1 MQELEM
7 SSDLDNKSK
16 IELAY
21 DSETGRIK
29 LEAYYEGFFSWE
41 NDVTEQVMQIAVEKL
56 FDDMNCPA
64 NGGVLQLERVNDKR
78 NGVNQILAELVGK
91 KEKKE

>member
-1 MQELEM
+1 MNKEPSHLELV
-7 SSDLDNKSK
+7 
-16 IELAY
+16 Y
-21 DSETGRIK
+21 DHQTGRIK

-56 FDDMNCPA
+56 FDDMDCPP
-64 NGGVLQLERVNDKR
+64 NGGVIQLERVNDKR

-91 KEKKE
+91 KDRKKE